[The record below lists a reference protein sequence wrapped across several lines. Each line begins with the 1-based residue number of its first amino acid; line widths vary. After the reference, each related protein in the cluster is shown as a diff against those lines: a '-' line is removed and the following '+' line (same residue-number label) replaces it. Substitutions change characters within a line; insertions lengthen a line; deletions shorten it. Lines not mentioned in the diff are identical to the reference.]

1 MNDVPDD
8 LNVDIK
14 VIVHDAMSETN
25 NLRPVDF
32 WVLPPEILRQR
43 VSGLYDDFEIS
54 HDRVNGLLICHKRIM
69 NHPRYIAFDL
79 FNRFPNIFNQ
89 QRRTPT

>member
-8 LNVDIK
+8 LNVNIK

-32 WVLPPEILRQR
+32 WVLPPEILRQA
-43 VSGLYDDFEIS
+43 VSGLSDDLEIS
-54 HDRVNGLLICHKRIM
+54 HDPSQWSSHLPQTHR
-69 NHPRYIAFDL
+69 
-79 FNRFPNIFNQ
+79 
-89 QRRTPT
+89 

>member
-8 LNVDIK
+8 FNVDIK
-14 VIVHDAMSETN
+14 VIVHHAMSETN

-32 WVLPPEILRQR
+32 RVLPPEILRQA
-43 VSGLYDDFEIS
+43 VSGLSDDLEFRTTES
-54 HDRVNGLLICHKRIM
+54 MVHKRIVI
-69 NHPRYIAFDL
+69 HSRYIAFDL

-89 QRRTPT
+89 QRKTPT